1 MKWFN
6 INRFSAG
13 SNARVTS
20 ASAYGSLFETN
31 TVGIN

>member
-6 INRFSAG
+6 INRFSTV

-20 ASAYGSLFETN
+20 ASAHGSLFKTT
-31 TVGIN
+31 TVGVN